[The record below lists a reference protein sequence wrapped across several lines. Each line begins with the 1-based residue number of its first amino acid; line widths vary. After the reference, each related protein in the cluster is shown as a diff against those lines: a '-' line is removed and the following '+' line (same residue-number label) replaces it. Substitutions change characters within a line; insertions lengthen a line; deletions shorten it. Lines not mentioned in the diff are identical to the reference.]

1 LCFCLSD
8 VSQTLSDISGA
19 SINSSTEVKKDNKVY
34 KKKNIYIKKKKIA
47 QNKEKQNK
55 AIKDTQ
61 IVQKTDKDEGRFC
74 LCLLLLY
81 YILTNFLLS
90 ILLFVKVLLYVIRIY
105 YIKEIFTI
113 TFI

>member
-1 LCFCLSD
+1 LSD
-8 VSQTLSDISGA
+8 VSQTFSDISGA

-34 KKKNIYIKKKKIA
+34 KKKNIYIKEKKIA

-61 IVQKTDKDEGRFC
+61 IVQKTDEGRFC

-81 YILTNFLLS
+81 YLLTNFLLS
-90 ILLFVKVLLYVIRIY
+90 ILLSVKILLYVICIY